1 MNPGLMKIGVWIVR
15 GLFDKEKL
23 LQEEL
28 RKKSKSRYSR
38 DTRNKKEMKG
48 FTRVGR
54 VYFIAHWCPIE

>member
-28 RKKSKSRYSR
+28 KKKAKV
-38 DTRNKKEMKG
+38 DIAGIPETKKK
-48 FTRVGR
+48 
-54 VYFIAHWCPIE
+54 